1 MGKLTA
7 FNFLTLDGYYKDANN
22 DISWHQHGAEENE
35 YSANSLKADSIL
47 LFGRTTFEMM
57 RSFWPTPMALETNPV
72 VAKGMNSAE
81 KIVFSHTLKNAG
93 WDNTRIVSN
102 DMAGE
107 VKKLKQTSAKD
118 MAILGSGTIIT
129 QLAEEGLIDSY
140 QLMFDPVAIGNGTP
154 VFKNIKH
161 QLNLKLTDTRVFK
174 QSGVVLLCY
183 EPA

>member
-22 DISWHQHGAEENE
+22 DISWHQHGDEENE

-57 RSFWPTPMALETNPV
+57 RSFWPTPMALEINPV

-129 QLAEEGLIDSY
+129 QLAEEGLIDSVSAY
-140 QLMFDPVAIGNGTP
+140 VRSRGYRQRYSCF
-154 VFKNIKH
+154 
-161 QLNLKLTDTRVFK
+161 
-174 QSGVVLLCY
+174 
-183 EPA
+183 